1 MREILRQLLPEDEL
15 ERVLPSPTEISPQL
29 WQTHGLDGI
38 EDPRDRILLGYWLA
52 NLEDADRLRL
62 RRNPEDLR
70 AVVSILGKSGYNAS
84 APFPEQDLAA

>member
-38 EDPRDRILLGYWLA
+38 ADPRDRITLSYRIA
-52 NLEDADRLRL
+52 NIQDADRLRKP
-62 RRNPEDLR
+62 RNPEDMEQVQAL
-70 AVVSILGKSGYNAS
+70 LGKAGYRVVELSS
-84 APFPEQDLAA
+84 AQDVA